1 MGIPACI
8 LMPRVEYT
16 PEKLLADA
24 VVSSFR
30 ANLGFIYSDMKEYKN
45 GRFSYTTFTIREAK
59 NDRAFFC
66 YLYSKENR
74 WNTPFTDYEDVGLDP
89 GLDLCR
95 VGYIEKIANK
105 EDVVF
110 RFAYEYLKINP
121 GHYFYV
127 PDYDLVYTLEDMQK
141 IKESYDPHWCYKDP
155 KTGEYVE

>member
-30 ANLGFIYSDMKEYKN
+30 ANLGFYCSNTKRYKN
-45 GRFSYTTFTIREAK
+45 GRFKYTTFTIREEK
-59 NDRAFFC
+59 TDKAFLC
-66 YLYSKENR
+66 YVDSKEYM
-74 WNTPFTDYEDVGLDP
+74 WDEPFTDYEDVGLDP
-89 GLDLCR
+89 GLDLCC

-110 RFAYEYLKINP
+110 RFGYEYLKINP
-121 GHYFYV
+121 KHYFYV
-127 PDYDLVYTLEDMQK
+127 PDFDLVYTLEDMQK